1 MTISKR
7 GRLVQGQ
14 NDGFIIVA
22 VLWILMGLAVL
33 ATVFS
38 IFVANS
44 AMSSRTS
51 VDQLQGE
58 TLVAAALEL
67 TLYQR
72 SVNVTPATR
81 GSFKFKLGNADVTV
95 DFVSEAARVDLNAAP
110 KTLLAGLFSALGADR
125 GNADQYADRVIG
137 WRTPPGSEAEDG
149 ENSLYK
155 KAHLSY
161 LPRRGPFAH
170 VNELWLVQGLP
181 ALLVERALP
190 YVTIFSGRPD
200 INVFDASPQV
210 IAALPG
216 LSTNRLNAF
225 IALRNK
231 VQPDWQL
238 ALEALGSNQAFV
250 TTAGSDAIRILVHI
264 NFESGTRFES
274 EVVILPEESGAA
286 FRILSWRDSS
296 PIESNRDQTGAETK

>member
-1 MTISKR
+1 MTGSKS
-7 GRLVQGQ
+7 GRWGQGQ
-14 NDGFIIVA
+14 NDGFIVVA
-22 VLWILMGLAVL
+22 VLWILVGLAVL

-44 AMSSRTS
+44 AMSSRIS

-67 TLYQR
+67 TIYQR
-72 SVNVTPATR
+72 SINVTPTTR
-81 GSFKFKLGNADVTV
+81 GAFRFNLSEADVTV

-110 KTLLAGLFSALGADR
+110 KTLLAGLFSGLGADPVS
-125 GNADQYADRVIG
+125 ADQYADRVVG
-137 WRTPPGSEAEDG
+137 WRTPPGSEAVDG
-149 ENSLYK
+149 EAALYK

-161 LPRRGPFAH
+161 SPRGGPFAH

-181 ALLVERALP
+181 ASLVERALP

-200 INVFDASPQV
+200 INVLDASPQV

-225 IALRNK
+225 LALRNK
-231 VQPDWQL
+231 VQPDWQS
-238 ALEALGSNQAFV
+238 ALEALGPTQTGI
-250 TTAGSDAIRILVHI
+250 TTAGSDSIRISVHM
-264 NFESGTRFES
+264 NLRNGARFES
-274 EVVILPEESGAA
+274 EVVILPEKSGAA
-286 FRILSWRDSS
+286 FRVLSWLDSS
-296 PIESNRDQTGAETK
+296 PAERPRDQTGPEAR